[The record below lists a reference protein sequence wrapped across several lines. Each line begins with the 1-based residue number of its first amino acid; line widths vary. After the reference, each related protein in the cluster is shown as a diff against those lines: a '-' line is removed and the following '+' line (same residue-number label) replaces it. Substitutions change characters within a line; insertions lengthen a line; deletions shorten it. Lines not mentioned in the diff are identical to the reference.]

1 MTELVDFHDE
11 DMGAEIDEDVRT
23 VAGTAVLY
31 RLVAAEGEGILE
43 VGLER
48 VHHVVLF
55 EAEAAGDGVV
65 GVEDA
70 VAAETVGLPAG
81 FGGDGDVAAVLAGD
95 VRITEGTVI
104 SLYFMG
110 T

>member
-11 DMGAEIDEDVRT
+11 DMRAEIDEDIRT
-23 VAGTAVLY
+23 VAGTTVLY
-31 RLVAAEGEGILE
+31 RLVTSEGKGILK

-48 VHHVVLF
+48 IHPVVHF

-70 VAAETVGLPAG
+70 VTAETVGLPAG
-81 FGGDGDVAAVLAGD
+81 GIGYIYVL
-95 VRITEGTVI
+95 TV
-104 SLYFMG
+104 
-110 T
+110 